1 MIFEFFVSI
10 WSDPI
15 TTYVAGGSD
24 PNGTI
29 HWGLTVRPAKGI

>member
-24 PNGTI
+24 PNVVNLAST
-29 HWGLTVRPAKGI
+29 